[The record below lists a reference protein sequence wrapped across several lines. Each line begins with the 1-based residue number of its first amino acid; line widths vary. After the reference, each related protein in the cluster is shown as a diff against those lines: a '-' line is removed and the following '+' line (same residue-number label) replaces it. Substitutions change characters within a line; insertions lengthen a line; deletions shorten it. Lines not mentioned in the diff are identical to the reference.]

1 MTAKVR
7 QEYFDLVENEL
18 VVEVCDELNVEIDVE
33 TEQEESEALP
43 EKQIN
48 RN

>member
-1 MTAKVR
+1 MR
-7 QEYFDLVENEL
+7 QECFDSAENEL
-18 VVEVCDELNVEIDVE
+18 VEEVCDELNVEIDVE
-33 TEQEESEALP
+33 TEREESEALP